1 MTKHIKKHIA
11 QNNSNPFNEEQL
23 GKLFRST
30 STAAG

>member
-1 MTKHIKKHIA
+1 MTRHIKKQSA
-11 QNNSNPFNEEQL
+11 KNNSNPFNEEQL